1 MARGNAASPPP
12 ELRPVTVELDV
23 RPPGPYRL
31 PSLGRDG
38 VMRRRGGALVRLL
51 HVDDEPALARAWPL
65 SGAVR
70 LRVEAR
76 GRATAAR
83 AVERIRFALG
93 LDHDLMPFARR
104 FARDPL
110 IGPVI
115 HRRPWLRPWRTPDPF
130 QALAWAICEQ
140 LIESERA
147 AAIERRLTRRL
158 GRQSACGEL
167 RDAPS
172 AAALAGAAPAELEAC
187 DLSAGRSL
195 ALRRAAR
202 ATARGHLDLESEYEP
217 AWRRLRTIAGI
228 GSWTCEKLAF
238 HGQGRDDQ
246 LPAGDLAYIKVVGH
260 LAGLGRR
267 ATEAEVR
274 EFFAP
279 YEEHAALAGLYALAA
294 CNHLWG
300 VPPAATV
307 RARAAP
313 APAVRARG
321 GPPAASA
328 RGAAARSPSK
338 APAPTAARW

>member
-1 MARGNAASPPP
+1 MARGRAASP
-12 ELRPVTVELDV
+12 RPGPRPATIELDV

-38 VMRRRGGALVRLL
+38 VMRRRDGALVRLL
-51 HVDDEPALARAWPL
+51 HVDDEPALVRAWAL

-76 GRATAAR
+76 GRLTAAC
-83 AVERIRFALG
+83 AVERMRFALG
-93 LDHDLMPFARR
+93 LDHDLRPFALR
-104 FARDPL
+104 FARDPM

-115 HRRPWLRPWRTPDPF
+115 SRRPWLRPWRTPEPF

-147 AAIERRLTRRL
+147 ASIERRLTRRL
-158 GRQSACGEL
+158 GRPSACGEL

-187 DLSAGRSL
+187 DLSAGRAL

-202 ATARGHLDLESEYEP
+202 ATARGHLDLDAEHET
-217 AWRRLRTIAGI
+217 AWRRLRAIPGI

-246 LPAGDLAYIKVVGH
+246 LPAGDLAYIKLVGH

-279 YEEHAALAGLYALAA
+279 YGEHAALAGLYAIAA
-294 CNHLWG
+294 CARLWG
-300 VPPAATV
+300 LPPAAT
-307 RARAAP
+307 A
-313 APAVRARG
+313 RARG
-321 GPPAASA
+321 GPPSAGGSEAPPAAST
-328 RGAAARSPSK
+328 
-338 APAPTAARW
+338 PAPTARRPSRGPARTAARW